1 MRRYNDTIFI
11 RLLGRVRKI
20 SIMSAESK
28 IEEIE
33 KRLDEL
39 EMTRKQRGGT
49 ADREALLTFQSKLL
63 VRLKEIRAALGN
75 DGDFETIKRE
85 RDSALEEVASLK
97 KELERA
103 DYRINHLVK
112 ELNKAEGA

>member
-1 MRRYNDTIFI
+1 
-11 RLLGRVRKI
+11 
-20 SIMSAESK
+20 MSAEAK
-28 IEEIE
+28 MEEIE

-39 EMTRKQRGGT
+39 ELTRKQRGGT
-49 ADREALLTFQSKLL
+49 ADREALLAFQRKLL
-63 VRLKEIRAALGN
+63 ERLKEIRAALGD
-75 DGDFETIKRE
+75 DGDIGKVKRE
-85 RDSALEEVASLK
+85 RDSALEQVASLK